1 MNITKHKDYAR
12 EKARIYASGYS
23 AGLKRGKAENRVFR
37 SIKRIQV
44 SYPNNVEQVKLG
56 WFDRFTQRILG

>member
-1 MNITKHKDYAR
+1 MTWTKRDKKMYAR
-12 EKARIYASGYS
+12 GYV
-23 AGLKRGKAENRVFR
+23 AGRKREKAENRVFR